1 MKLFNPL
8 KRLKQTGI
16 AIFALAGTLA
26 HADYAGE
33 WDQAEALKK
42 MQQGNV
48 LVVDVRSAGEF
59 AEGHI
64 PGAINIPHNELE
76 QHLSKLAGYE
86 DKEVLLYCR
95 SGRRAGV
102 AESALSEKGFKQLY
116 HLKGD
121 MNGWKETGQTI
132 AK

>member
-1 MKLFNPL
+1 M
-8 KRLKQTGI
+8 KRLKQASI
-16 AIFALAGTLA
+16 AFFTIFSAVA

-33 WDQAEALKK
+33 WDQATALKK
-42 MQQGNV
+42 MQEGKV

-59 AEGHI
+59 AEGHV
-64 PGAINIPHNELE
+64 PGAINIPHNELAK
-76 QHLSKLAGYE
+76 HMSRLAGYE
-86 DKEVLLYCR
+86 NKEVLIYCR

-102 AESALSEKGFKQLY
+102 AESELSDKGFTQLY

-121 MNGWKETGQTI
+121 MLGWQKTGQKI